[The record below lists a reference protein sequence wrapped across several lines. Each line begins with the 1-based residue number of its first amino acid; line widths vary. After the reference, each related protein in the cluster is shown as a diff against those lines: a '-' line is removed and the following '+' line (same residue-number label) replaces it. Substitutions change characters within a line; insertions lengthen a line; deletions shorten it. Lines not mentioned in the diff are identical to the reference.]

1 MFRRLI
7 ALVLGLVAVT
17 ACSAQDP
24 SSAKAA
30 QTAWVAGQHY
40 FPIDPPVATAE
51 AGKVEVVEVFSYA
64 CPHCAHFQPYADELK
79 GKLPKGVA
87 FRYLPAVFHESWEP
101 FARAYYAAESLGVL
115 DKVHQATFD
124 ALHRDRKPLGDIQ
137 SLASFYGSLGV
148 DPKLFLSTA
157 QSFVVDG
164 RLASGQAQ
172 AQKYGIDGTPTLI
185 VNGKYRI
192 TGASAGGL
200 PQMVELALFLVN
212 RELGAK
218 AGK

>member
-7 ALVLGLVAVT
+7 ALVLGLAAVT

-40 FPIDPPVATAE
+40 FLVDPPVATADPS
-51 AGKVEVVEVFSYA
+51 KVEVLEVFSYA
-64 CPHCAHFQPYADELK
+64 CPHCAHFQPYVDELK
-79 GKLPKGVA
+79 TKLPKGVA
-87 FRYLPAVFHESWEP
+87 FRYLPAVFHDSWEP
-101 FARAYYAAESLGVL
+101 FARAFYAAESLGVL

-124 ALHRDRKPLGDIQ
+124 ALHRDHKPLGDID
-137 SLASFYGSLGV
+137 SIAAFYGSLGV

-157 QSFVVDG
+157 KSFVVDG
-164 RLASGQAQ
+164 KLSSGQAQ
-172 AQKYGIDGTPTLI
+172 LQKYAIDGTPTLI
-185 VNGKYRI
+185 VNGKYRV

-200 PQMVELALFLVN
+200 PQMVELTQFLVQK
-212 RELGAK
+212 ELGAK
-218 AGK
+218 SGK